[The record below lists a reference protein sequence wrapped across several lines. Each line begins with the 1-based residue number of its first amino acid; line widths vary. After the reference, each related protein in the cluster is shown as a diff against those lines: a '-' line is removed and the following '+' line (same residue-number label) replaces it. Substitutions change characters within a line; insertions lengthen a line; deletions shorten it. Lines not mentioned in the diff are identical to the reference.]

1 MWEKGISQQT
11 KKEKTN
17 KFTAASRAPRR
28 KAQCAWIQEKGGPP
42 SERGS
47 QYTCD
52 GKGAVSGERKEKRK
66 RRTRQVSGRWQGRR
80 HARGFESKG
89 APLTFASERE
99 PLWTCERV
107 RKKKKKEKDEPS
119 GRGATHADS
128 RKRRPPFAFVSERG
142 PVRLSEK
149 GSSQRKTKNK
159 KEIKTNHKKN
169 LKKG

>member
-11 KKEKTN
+11 KKEKKKKRT
-17 KFTAASRAPRR
+17 SSLQRRARLAER
-28 KAQCAWIQEKGGPP
+28 HSAWIQEKGGPP

-66 RRTRQVSGRWQGRR
+66 RRTRRVSGRWQGRR

-89 APLTFASERE
+89 APLAFASERE
-99 PLWTCERV
+99 PLWNCERV

-128 RKRRPPFAFVSERG
+128 RKRGPPFVFVSERG
-142 PVRLSEK
+142 PVCLSEK
-149 GSSQRKTKNK
+149 GSSQQKTKNK
-159 KEIKTNHKKN
+159 K
-169 LKKG
+169 